1 MFSLRKDLPVL
12 TDCGYF
18 SGGALERDMGF
29 FKFFKVFFN
38 AVPQK
43 PPMQLF
49 FGLSMAKTYSPFLPD
64 SVLHD
69 NTQ

>member
-18 SGGALERDMGF
+18 SGGALKRDMGF
-29 FKFFKVFFN
+29 LSFLKFFLN

-49 FGLSMAKTYSPFLPD
+49 FALSMAQTYSPFLQD
-64 SVLHD
+64 NVLYD

>member
-18 SGGALERDMGF
+18 SGGALKRDMGF

-49 FGLSMAKTYSPFLPD
+49 FGLSMAQTYSPFLPD
-64 SVLHD
+64 NVLHD